1 MTSNKSSQLLERL
14 PIVKNLWDYSKQGKV
29 LNDYASTT
37 TYISSTS
44 RSSTDTEGSTILL
57 DSTYDIANNAS
68 PIVLGNNY
76 IRFKDDDVGFT
87 SVGNSVS
94 GDYSSNLNRYITFDA
109 GEGNSILINP
119 ISFTFEH
126 SVANP
131 LNGTGVAYDRLGITA
146 SNNLNDLTLST
157 SNLNTSIAPVLSPL
171 LYKAFFKSPVF
182 STTSTSTGF
191 ASWSGGFDSDA
202 GHGDGTGGFIFGD
215 TSVTQNN
222 KFGHSTSWVDGVTWY
237 QINTRYA
244 RFYFHSDINT
254 TEPGWEILVAR
265 EVFTPAPV
273 PVYPVTTTI
282 HYLRDMDSNVI
293 DSTNM
298 SMIVFFGKTMSS
310 SSGSDDPVFISNNVV
325 LQLEVNQNGSTWWPH
340 PSSHVIITDEYGA
353 FVIPPIFNYG
363 FNKLRFRLYNTSST
377 DCRIDLFFRYV

>member
-14 PIVKNLWDYSKQGKV
+14 PIVNNLWETSKQGKV
-29 LNDYASTT
+29 LNGYVSTS

-44 RSSTDTEGSTILL
+44 RSSTDTEGSTIEL
-57 DSTYDIANNAS
+57 DSTYDVANNAS

-76 IRFKDDDVGFT
+76 IRFKDDGGD
-87 SVGNSVS
+87 

-119 ISFTFEH
+119 ISFKFEH
-126 SVANP
+126 NITTP
-131 LNGTGVAYDRLGITA
+131 LNGTGIAYDRLGITA
-146 SNNLNDLTLST
+146 GNNVNDLVLENYNLS
-157 SNLNTSIAPVLSPL
+157 TSIAPVLSPL
-171 LYKAFFKSPVF
+171 LYKS
-182 STTSTSTGF
+182 STKLPLYASGTSTGY
-191 ASWSGGFDSDA
+191 ASWSPTFDSDA

-215 TSVTQNN
+215 TSITQNN

-282 HYLRDMDSNVI
+282 HYLQDMDSNVLE
-293 DSTNM
+293 SKNM
-298 SMIVFFGKTMSS
+298 SMIVFFGKTMTSS
-310 SSGSDDPVFISNNVV
+310 TDSNDPVFISNDIV

-340 PSSHVIITDEYGA
+340 PTSHVILTDEYGG

-363 FNKLRFRLYNTSST
+363 FNNLRFRLYNTSSL
-377 DCRIDLFFRYV
+377 DCRIDLFFRYI

>member
-14 PIVKNLWDYSKQGKV
+14 PIVKNLWDYSKQGEV

-57 DSTYDIANNAS
+57 DSTYDIANNVS

-76 IRFKDDDVGFT
+76 IRFKDDNLGLSAPST
-87 SVGNSVS
+87 PAPPN
-94 GDYSSNLNRYITFDA
+94 YSSNTNRYITFDA
-109 GEGNSILINP
+109 GEGNTILINP
-119 ISFTFEH
+119 IRFKFEH
-126 SVANP
+126 TITTP
-131 LNGTGVAYDRLGITA
+131 LNGTGIAYDRLGITA

-171 LYKAFFKSPVF
+171 LYQASVKSPLY
-182 STTSTSTGF
+182 STGTGTGN
-191 ASWSGGFDSDA
+191 ASWSTSFDSDA

-215 TSVTQNN
+215 TSITQNN
-222 KFGHSTSWVDGVTWY
+222 KFGHNTLWVDGVTWY
-237 QINTRYA
+237 QINARYA
-244 RFYFHSDINT
+244 RFYFHADGSVID
-254 TEPGWEILVAR
+254 EGWEILVAR

-293 DSTNM
+293 DSKNM

-325 LQLEVNQNGSTWWPH
+325 LQLEINQNGSTWWPH